1 MEEGRKIEAIKVYR
15 AHTGLGLAE
24 AKAAVEAIQAGASPP
39 PLSEIGGDLE
49 ADLLRL
55 LGQGEKI
62 QAIKLYREQTG
73 LGLAEAK
80 RVVETLA
87 ARHGLSA
94 QRAGCLGVLL
104 AVVVVAFVI
113 GMVVW

>member
-1 MEEGRKIEAIKVYR
+1 VEEGRKIEAIKVYR

-49 ADLLRL
+49 AELLRL
-55 LGQGEKI
+55 LGKGEKI
-62 QAIKLYREQTG
+62 PAIKLCREQTG
-73 LGLAEAK
+73 MGLAEAK
-80 RVVETLA
+80 RAVEAMA

-94 QRAGCLGVLL
+94 QRAGCLGVLV
-104 AVVVVAFVI
+104 AVAVAAFVI
-113 GMVVW
+113 GMMVW